1 VKRSPR
7 RLALA
12 AIHLATSMS
21 ALLLLATFWLSTA
34 YAELVLDAAGVAA
47 VKRAIVGGIALLVP
61 ALIVTGATGRLLAG
75 PRAVGLAAKKLART
89 KLAAANGV
97 LVLVPS
103 ALALAHLAETAP
115 LGALFYGIQAL
126 ELAAGAVNL
135 VLFGRNARDGLV
147 LAGHLRPRRAVR
159 PVGD

>member
-34 YAELVLDAAGVAA
+34 YAELALDATGVAA
-47 VKRAIVGGIALLVP
+47 VKRAIVTGIALLVP
-61 ALIVTGATGRLLAG
+61 ALVATGVSGRLLAG
-75 PRAVGLAAKKLART
+75 PRPVGLAAKKLSRT
-89 KLAAANGV
+89 KLAAANGM

-103 ALALAHLAETAP
+103 ALGLAHLAEAAP
-115 LGALFYGIQAL
+115 LGALFYGVQAL

-135 VLFGRNARDGLV
+135 VLLGRNARDGFV
-147 LAGHLRPRRAVR
+147 LAGLLRPRRAPAER
-159 PVGD
+159 